1 MVILFNVMS
10 RYHCLL
16 SIEEKIIQEHKKV
29 NRFESFALKNLD
41 LIRFSKKN
49 SYSLRKDKA

>member
-10 RYHCLL
+10 RYQCLL

-29 NRFESFALKNLD
+29 NRFESFALKKLD
-41 LIRFSKKN
+41 LMRFSKKIVIH
-49 SYSLRKDKA
+49 